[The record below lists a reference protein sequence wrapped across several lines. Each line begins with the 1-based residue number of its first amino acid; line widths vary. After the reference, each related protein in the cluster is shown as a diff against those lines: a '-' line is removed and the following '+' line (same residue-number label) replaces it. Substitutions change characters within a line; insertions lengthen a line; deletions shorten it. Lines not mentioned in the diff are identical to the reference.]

1 MTIQK
6 VKKDYRHES
15 IQEKCYQGLLMW
27 MRICSPQTA
36 TIEKL
41 CDALRQ
47 TRCTEALEALSRAG
61 MSYYCYRIVIYNDKL
76 F

>member
-1 MTIQK
+1 
-6 VKKDYRHES
+6 
-15 IQEKCYQGLLMW
+15 MW